1 MFTESLL
8 GISFIS
14 PALIP
19 AMPAMKMRN
28 YLLFT
33 GFPSDFASTKADA
46 NMHFQS
52 QNLCVGRGSLKG
64 FF

>member
-1 MFTESLL
+1 MLTESLL
-8 GISFIS
+8 GIFFIS

-33 GFPSDFASTKADA
+33 GFRSDFA
-46 NMHFQS
+46 
-52 QNLCVGRGSLKG
+52 
-64 FF
+64 